1 MAARKM
7 HMNLIM
13 ILMAIGLPALIF
25 YNIFFSG
32 PAPRLEI
39 AGFDDLR
46 QTILEMQSVNYR
58 IHSVQNDRGV
68 VRVNIVLALPPLS
81 DDDIRVAT
89 LNVLYDLQSL
99 IGRKETLSVWS
110 ASEETPGQ
118 LQFQGMAFFSAIT
131 ENTHFK
137 SANELR

>member
-1 MAARKM
+1 MAVGQLRL
-7 HMNLIM
+7 NLIM
-13 ILMAIGLPALIF
+13 MLMAIALPVLVF

-32 PAPRLEI
+32 PAPNLKI
-39 AGFDDLR
+39 AGCDDLR
-46 QTILEMQSVNYR
+46 QSIIEMQPTNYR

-68 VRVNIVLALPPLS
+68 VRVNIVLAVPPLN
-81 DDDIRVAT
+81 DEDIRIAT
-89 LNVLYDLQSL
+89 LNALYDLQSA

-118 LQFQGMAFFSAIT
+118 LQFQGMAFFSATT

-137 SANELR
+137 SASELQ